1 MITVGPVRE
10 EGEVRYVL
18 YQIKRKELRMRVTRL
33 LLAFGLLLAI
43 SVVALGVVSP
53 NPGVY
58 AGIPLTMLIVLI
70 SALRLLHIP
79 TR

>member
-1 MITVGPVRE
+1 
-10 EGEVRYVL
+10 
-18 YQIKRKELRMRVTRL
+18 MRVTRL